1 MDGLD
6 VLLVDGKLTPATGG
20 GTFETVDPATEEVLG
35 VAADASAADLDA
47 AVAAAGRAFGG
58 YKQSGIGREM
68 GRAGFEEYL
77 ELKAVAEAV

>member
-20 GTFETVDPATEEVLG
+20 GTFETVDPATEEVLA
-35 VAADASAADLDA
+35 VAADDGSPADLDA
-47 AVAAAGRAFGG
+47 AVAAARRAFD
-58 YKQSGIGREM
+58 ETT

-77 ELKAVAEAV
+77 ELKAVAEGV

>member
-20 GTFETVDPATEEVLG
+20 GTFETVDPATEEVLA
-35 VAADASAADLDA
+35 VAADGSPADLVDA
-47 AVAAAGRAFGG
+47 AVAAARRAFD
-58 YKQSGIGREM
+58 ETT

-77 ELKAVAEAV
+77 ELEAVAEAV

>member
-20 GTFETVDPATEEVLG
+20 GTFETVDPATEEVLA
-35 VAADASAADLDA
+35 VAADGSPADLDA
-47 AVAAAGRAFGG
+47 AVAAARRAFD
-58 YKQSGIGREM
+58 ETT
-68 GRAGFEEYL
+68 GRAGSEEYL

>member
-20 GTFETVDPATEEVLG
+20 GTFETVDPATEEVLA
-35 VAADASAADLDA
+35 VAADGSPADLDA
-47 AVAAAGRAFGG
+47 AVAAARRAFD
-58 YKQSGIGREM
+58 ETT